1 MVVLKPMAKRT
12 AAAKTLKPVGE
23 NILAVEKK
31 IYRTYEDYDPED
43 LYLYAGI
50 DVIVT
55 SEIASKLAP
64 RCYDEPK
71 YFRSVNGKD
80 RIETTAMSI
89 FESYERFTSPAFE
102 FIIDLELNGIKYDV
116 EGNRAMA
123 ARMVAEVEELETQI
137 FEALGSTI
145 NLDSGD
151 AMTNLLYVEKGFDVL
166 TRTKTGEPSTDGE
179 ALAALAEKY
188 ELPWLKLIAKRKDI
202 VSIYRTFIQN
212 YVEDFVKPDGRIHSS
227 YNLHG
232 TSSFRISGDNPNF
245 TQIPRPKHGYNIRDL
260 FVPRPGYVFIA
271 LDFSSAEVKILGA
284 ISRDPM
290 LLKAIEDGMDF
301 HSFSASQMAGLDY
314 DEFVKIVGDKTHP
327 LNKEYKLKRQA
338 AKTLTFGILKLL
350 RL

>member
-102 FIIDLELNGIKYDV
+102 FIIDLELN
-116 EGNRAMA
+116 
-123 ARMVAEVEELETQI
+123 
-137 FEALGSTI
+137 
-145 NLDSGD
+145 
-151 AMTNLLYVEKGFDVL
+151 
-166 TRTKTGEPSTDGE
+166 
-179 ALAALAEKY
+179 
-188 ELPWLKLIAKRKDI
+188 
-202 VSIYRTFIQN
+202 
-212 YVEDFVKPDGRIHSS
+212 
-227 YNLHG
+227 
-232 TSSFRISGDNPNF
+232 
-245 TQIPRPKHGYNIRDL
+245 
-260 FVPRPGYVFIA
+260 
-271 LDFSSAEVKILGA
+271 
-284 ISRDPM
+284 
-290 LLKAIEDGMDF
+290 
-301 HSFSASQMAGLDY
+301 
-314 DEFVKIVGDKTHP
+314 
-327 LNKEYKLKRQA
+327 
-338 AKTLTFGILKLL
+338 
-350 RL
+350 